1 MSASTE
7 PQVSALGRLVARVRE
22 HPVVAAVAAVV
33 GLVTLLETA
42 FGQVSA
48 GVEWLRDRAEPDRDT
63 YAALEELRLDLSPA
77 RVEELLGTPAQ
88 QVPLCEGDSCAPEAA
103 AMEVLA
109 FERPS
114 VTVRVVIDGTEVVLY
129 AVTLTEPDAEPPIRW
144 FDGERGTLGRTGYAA
159 AMADLDPGV
168 TPTSIAFLRGTAR
181 TTYVEVA
188 ALGAPGDYQ
197 GLLLGHVTSGAP
209 TTFDAEAATL
219 MGDASGPGTDV
230 PLEAATAFRE
240 ASEPNTYG
248 VYRDDGPAGQ
258 LLDSADE
265 VSSVFLVTE

>member
-7 PQVSALGRLVARVRE
+7 PRVSALSRLVVRVRE
-22 HPVVAAVAAVV
+22 HPVIAAVAAVV
-33 GLVTLLETA
+33 GLVTVVETA

-48 GVEWLRDRAEPDRDT
+48 GVDWLRDRAEPDRDT

-88 QVPLCEGDSCAPEAA
+88 QVPLCEGEACSPEAA

-114 VTVRVVIDGTEVVLY
+114 VTVRVVLDGTEVVLY

-144 FDGERGTLGRTGYAA
+144 YDAPRGTLGQTGYAE
-159 AMADLDPGV
+159 AMSAVDPGV
-168 TPTSIAFLRGTAR
+168 DPTSIAFLRGTAR

-209 TTFDAEAATL
+209 TTFDAEAATA
-219 MGDASGPGTDV
+219 MAEASGSGTDV
-230 PLEAATAFRE
+230 PPEVAGPFRE

-248 VYRDDGPAGQ
+248 VYRDDGAAGR
-258 LLDSADE
+258 LFDSADE